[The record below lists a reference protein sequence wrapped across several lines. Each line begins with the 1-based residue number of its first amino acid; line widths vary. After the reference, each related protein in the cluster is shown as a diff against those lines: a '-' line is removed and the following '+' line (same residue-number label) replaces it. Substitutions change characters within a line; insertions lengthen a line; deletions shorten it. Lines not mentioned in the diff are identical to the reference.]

1 MLLEGARG
9 HTGIERDTDLP
20 GDPSQLHRQVGV
32 VGDDR
37 VEGSH
42 RFVRSVRSP
51 GRAHKNA
58 GETPAA
64 SPW

>member
-1 MLLEGARG
+1 
-9 HTGIERDTDLP
+9 
-20 GDPSQLHRQVGV
+20 
-32 VGDDR
+32 